1 MVAMREAFATPAPR
15 GLRLPLYVAIGA
27 LAGGCYAIFDAI
39 SESRL
44 QEGTLTGPLAS
55 IHALVD
61 HVSPV
66 LVGML
71 LGVCVHYVRLRARL
85 WKAEAGEARA
95 RARLQKVE
103 RDQAVWVLAAAVLHE
118 LNNPL
123 HALGLLVDEL
133 AEPGEGDDEARRR
146 DLVIRARAQMDRA
159 RAQLQTLRA
168 MRTGGEPEVQGVGLD
183 RVVGAL
189 ADDVKPVA
197 AEDGLVV
204 DAQCER
210 PVLAHA
216 DPTYV
221 RVILENLVDNS
232 LASLRGGGGGARVTI
247 RVSEEAGR
255 AVVRVCDDGPPID
268 ARMDAALFEPLRSTK
283 ENGLGLGLPIARAL
297 ARAMRGDLSLEGTG
311 GKTFRLELPLR
322 EA

>member
-1 MVAMREAFATPAPR
+1 MREAFTPSPR
-15 GLRLPLYVAIGA
+15 GLRLPLYVAAGA
-27 LAGGCYAIFDAI
+27 LAGVCYVLFDVI

-44 QEGTLTGPLAS
+44 RDGTLTGVMANA
-55 IHALVD
+55 HAVVD
-61 HVSPV
+61 RISPV

-85 WKAEAGEARA
+85 WSAEAAEARA

-123 HALGLLVDEL
+123 HAIGLLVDEL
-133 AEPGEGDDEARRR
+133 GESEDDPPRRR
-146 DLVIRARAQMDRA
+146 HLIERARAQVDRA
-159 RAQLQTLRA
+159 RGHLQALRA
-168 MRTGGEPEVQGVGLD
+168 MRTGGEPEVQGVTLD

-189 ADDVKPVA
+189 AADVKPVA
-197 AEDGLVV
+197 AEEGLVV
-204 DAQCER
+204 DARCDQ
-210 PVLAHA
+210 PVQARA

-232 LASLRGGGGGARVTI
+232 LASLREGGGERITI
-247 RVSEEAGR
+247 RVSEEGGR

-268 ARMDAALFEPLRSTK
+268 ARMDSALFEPLRSTK
-283 ENGLGLGLPIARAL
+283 TNGLGLGLPIARAL
-297 ARAMRGDLSLEGTG
+297 ARAMRGDLSLEGDG

-322 EA
+322 EAS